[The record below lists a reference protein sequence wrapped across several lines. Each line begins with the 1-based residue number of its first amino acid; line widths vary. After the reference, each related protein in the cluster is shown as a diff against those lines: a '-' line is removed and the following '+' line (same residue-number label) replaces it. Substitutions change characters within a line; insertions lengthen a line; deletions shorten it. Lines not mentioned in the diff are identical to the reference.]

1 MPIYEYACDDCGKQC
16 EVIQKVTD
24 EPIDTCP
31 ECSGQMHKLISQT
44 SFILKGAGWYVTD
57 YASPE
62 RKKARESDGP
72 TDAKNRERPD
82 TKIESKAETKS
93 AINAESAAKS

>member
-44 SFILKGAGWYVTD
+44 SFILKGTGWYATD

-62 RKKARESDGP
+62 RKKAQESDGP
-72 TDAKNRERPD
+72 IDAKNQEKPD
-82 TKIESKAETKS
+82 TKTESKAETK
-93 AINAESAAKS
+93 AVINAESAAKS